1 MKKIMLISLMICC
14 LLLIPGVA
22 LGLNTAEVQEK
33 GGEITLLFIGEQ
45 GLQMGVEYGLTPEIA
60 AYVQIHEAAT
70 LVSAKYEFDS
80 NLAIMLGV
88 VNEAPFIGINTSMP
102 LDENIKLMGDF
113 SLSLANNRLSALLE
127 MGIGFKFAD
136 NMDLRGG
143 LLAEASNNGKT
154 FNFQMGI
161 GIHY

>member
-1 MKKIMLISLMICC
+1 MKRIMLISLLTLC
-14 LLLIPGVA
+14 LLLIPGAA

-33 GGEITLLFIGEQ
+33 GGEITLLFIGDQ
-45 GLQMGVEYGLTPEIA
+45 GLQLGVEYGLTPEIA
-60 AYVQIHEAAT
+60 AYVQIHNEAT

-80 NLAIMLGV
+80 NLGIMLGV
-88 VNEAPFIGINTSMP
+88 VNEAPFIGVNTSLP
-102 LDENIKLMGDF
+102 LDENINLMGDIHI
-113 SLSLANNRLSALLE
+113 SLANNHLSALLE

-143 LLAEASNNGKT
+143 LVAVADNTGKN